1 MGKVK
6 VPAKNSKDNLEMS
19 ISEDE
24 LIRDLVSAKG
34 HPVEIIAFGIA
45 YTGTL
50 ADIDV
55 EQGYAI
61 VLDGDNRA
69 VLEFE
74 RIEQF
79 RLLRPS
85 I

>member
-1 MGKVK
+1 MGK
-6 VPAKNSKDNLEMS
+6 AKPPPPDHLEMS

-34 HPVEIIAFGIA
+34 HAVEIIAFGIA

-50 ADIDV
+50 NEVDV
-55 EQGYAI
+55 ERGFVTIA
-61 VLDGDNRA
+61 DGDSRA
-69 VLEFE
+69 TLEFE